1 MSKNLYLCVP
11 DPFDSSTGAR
21 LERMGILRPDGEVNV
36 EVMRAF
42 VQIFGGLFFDDLCDF
57 YSDQGEVSAVT
68 AAFSELA
75 ARKDCQNIYLLIS
88 LQYDTIRKPLP
99 DPIWWLAGCAPAL
112 SLFCLGFV
120 ERLLELSENQA
131 SNGKEMVANET
142 AEPAEGSV
150 PLLEFFGLLD
160 EKQRQKL
167 LSLFAL
173 LLQSPAAVMREPY
186 VKHFCIERYQAL
198 YELRAKSKNLVRII
212 FTLTDDG
219 DILFLTPFIK
229 RHKRN
234 TMQALDRSLDCLTH
248 IRDGSCSTQELS
260 IKFFLN
266 GGITV

>member
-1 MSKNLYLCVP
+1 MLHSPVKQIGSAPLSTGSAGSFFLLFTGGGCQCQRIFISVSP

-112 SLFCLGFV
+112 SLFCLGFC
-120 ERLLELSENQA
+120 RTA
-131 SNGKEMVANET
+131 SGTVGKSGQQR
-142 AEPAEGSV
+142 EG
-150 PLLEFFGLLD
+150 
-160 EKQRQKL
+160 
-167 LSLFAL
+167 
-173 LLQSPAAVMREPY
+173 
-186 VKHFCIERYQAL
+186 
-198 YELRAKSKNLVRII
+198 
-212 FTLTDDG
+212 DG
-219 DILFLTPFIK
+219 C
-229 RHKRN
+229 
-234 TMQALDRSLDCLTH
+234 Q
-248 IRDGSCSTQELS
+248 
-260 IKFFLN
+260 
-266 GGITV
+266 

>member
-57 YSDQGEVSAVT
+57 YSGQGEVSAVT

-88 LQYDTIRKPLP
+88 LQYDTIRKPFP

-142 AEPAEGSV
+142 A
-150 PLLEFFGLLD
+150 
-160 EKQRQKL
+160 
-167 LSLFAL
+167 
-173 LLQSPAAVMREPY
+173 
-186 VKHFCIERYQAL
+186 
-198 YELRAKSKNLVRII
+198 
-212 FTLTDDG
+212 
-219 DILFLTPFIK
+219 
-229 RHKRN
+229 
-234 TMQALDRSLDCLTH
+234 DCCT
-248 IRDGSCSTQELS
+248 G
-260 IKFFLN
+260 
-266 GGITV
+266 